1 MQDEARRGAVARR
14 SGAVCT
20 AALALGL
27 AMPGLGACTP
37 SKTPVTAPT
46 TASSPSAP
54 APSTTPEPLP
64 GLPTDDPATEWR
76 RYSVLRWADGTEVVG
91 EMLDTGTARRAGPD
105 ALTVLRRIEAP
116 KDRLLRVADVAE
128 DGSALVLESSRR
140 EYDDDGVVV
149 PGSVVP
155 TVVRLVGP
163 QGSRV
168 LAGESDRV
176 EDVFSGLLVSDGA
189 AVWFGQDAE
198 PGATDD
204 MTSNVYRAPAGRST
218 GVRIDVPDGI
228 RGVLDDGLVLGDGT
242 FRAWDGTT
250 RDLGLPQLDNA
261 GVAPVVCERDVCPLV
276 LQKVE
281 MPDDDSPS
289 DGSAPGSTV
298 RAHLSY
304 VEDGALTP
312 VLTIEGSGTLVA
324 AYDRWL
330 VVSVAGPDFSARTWI
345 IDTANRTARYVDGML
360 EVAVAGSRL
369 VWGSEPTWSVEDNEP
384 LAGTADLHVLDL
396 PTGDLA
402 RIIVGDAVVRPVAEG
417 DVIAWAPY
425 GDNVAPGH
433 AAVVARLGE
442 DVP

>member
-1 MQDEARRGAVARR
+1 M
-14 SGAVCT
+14 CT
-20 AALALGL
+20 AALALSL
-27 AMPGLGACTP
+27 AMPGLAACTP
-37 SKTPVTAPT
+37 SKPPLTAPT

-54 APSTTPEPLP
+54 APSTPPDPLP
-64 GLPTDDPATEWR
+64 GLPTDAPATEWR

-105 ALTVLRRIEAP
+105 ALTVVRRIETP
-116 KDRLLRVADVAE
+116 KDRMLTVIDVAA
-128 DGSALVLESSRR
+128 DGSALVTESSER
-140 EYDDDGVVV
+140 EYDDDGAVV

-168 LAGESDRV
+168 LVGEHRRL
-176 EDVFSGLLVSDGA
+176 EDVYSGRLVRDGA
-189 AVWFGQDAE
+189 AVWIGQDVE
-198 PGATDD
+198 PGTTDD
-204 MTSNVYRAPAGRST
+204 MTSNAYRAPAGRST

-242 FRAWDGTT
+242 FRAWDGKT
-250 RDLGLPQLDNA
+250 RNLGLPQLDNA

-276 LQKVE
+276 LQKFE
-281 MPDDDSPS
+281 MPDDNSPS

-304 VEDGALTP
+304 VEDGEITP
-312 VLTIEGSGTLVA
+312 VLTIEGSGSLVA

-330 VVSVAGPDFSARTWI
+330 VVHVAGPDFSIRTWI
-345 IDTANRTARYVDGML
+345 IDTANRTARYVDGMP

-369 VWGSEPTWSVEDNEP
+369 VWGADPTWTGDGAVP
-384 LAGTADLHVLDL
+384 LAGTGDLHVLDL

-402 RIIVGDAVVRPVAEG
+402 RIIVGDAIVSPVAEG
-417 DVIAWAPY
+417 DFIAWVPF
-425 GDNVAPGH
+425 GNDLAPGP

>member
-1 MQDEARRGAVARR
+1 
-14 SGAVCT
+14 
-20 AALALGL
+20 
-27 AMPGLGACTP
+27 
-37 SKTPVTAPT
+37 
-46 TASSPSAP
+46 
-54 APSTTPEPLP
+54 
-64 GLPTDDPATEWR
+64 
-76 RYSVLRWADGTEVVG
+76 
-91 EMLDTGTARRAGPD
+91 MLDTGTARRAGPD
-105 ALTVLRRIEAP
+105 ALTVVRRIEAP
-116 KDRLLRVADVAE
+116 KDRMLRVVDVAA
-128 DGSALVLESSRR
+128 DGSALVAESSER

-163 QGSRV
+163 QGSRI
-168 LAGESDRV
+168 LAGESERV

-204 MTSNVYRAPAGRST
+204 MTPNVYRAPAGRST
-218 GVRIDVPDGI
+218 GVRIDVPAGI

-250 RDLGLPQLDNA
+250 HDLGLPKLDDA
-261 GVAPVVCERDVCPLV
+261 GVAQVVCERDVCPLV
-276 LQKVE
+276 LQKLE
-281 MPDDDSPS
+281 MRDHDSS
-289 DGSAPGSTV
+289 QYEIAPGSTA

-304 VEDGALTP
+304 VEDGEITP
-312 VLTIEGSGTLVA
+312 VLTIEGSGSLVA

-330 VVSVAGPDFSARTWI
+330 VVHVAGPDFSTRTWI
-345 IDTANRTARYVDGML
+345 IDTANRTARYVDGMP
-360 EVAVAGSRL
+360 EVVVAGSRL
-369 VWGSEPTWSVEDNEP
+369 VWASAPTWTGDGTEAR
-384 LAGTADLHVLDL
+384 AGTGDLHVLDL

-417 DVIAWAPY
+417 DVIGWVPY
-425 GDNVAPGH
+425 GDDFAPGR